1 MNMNNIKENRRNEAM
16 INMMETINAREET
29 SRKEMDI
36 RLNQY
41 IILVI
46 IALSTVGVL
55 LFQIGK
61 KNNKK

>member
-1 MNMNNIKENRRNEAM
+1 MNMSKKKEKKRNEAM
-16 INMMETINAREET
+16 VNMIETINAREET

-46 IALSTVGVL
+46 IALSTFGVL

>member
-1 MNMNNIKENRRNEAM
+1 MNMNKKKTKKTNEAM
-16 INMMETINAREET
+16 LNMIETINAQEED
-29 SRKEMDI
+29 SRKEMVI

-46 IALSTVGVL
+46 IGFATFGVL

>member
-1 MNMNNIKENRRNEAM
+1 MNMSKKKEKKRNEAM
-16 INMMETINAREET
+16 VNMIETINAREET

-41 IILVI
+41 IILLI
-46 IALSTVGVL
+46 IALSTFGVL

>member
-1 MNMNNIKENRRNEAM
+1 MNMSKRKENRRNEAM

-61 KNNKK
+61 KK

>member
-1 MNMNNIKENRRNEAM
+1 MSKRKDKKRNEAM
-16 INMMETINAREET
+16 VNMIETINAREET

-46 IALSTVGVL
+46 IALSTFGVL

-61 KNNKK
+61 KK

>member
-1 MNMNNIKENRRNEAM
+1 MNMMNKKKRRNEAI
-16 INMMETINAREET
+16 INMLETINAQEEN

-46 IALSTVGVL
+46 IALSTFGVL

>member
-1 MNMNNIKENRRNEAM
+1 MNMSKRKDKKRNEAM
-16 INMMETINAREET
+16 VNMIETINAREET

-46 IALSTVGVL
+46 IALSTFGVL

-61 KNNKK
+61 KK